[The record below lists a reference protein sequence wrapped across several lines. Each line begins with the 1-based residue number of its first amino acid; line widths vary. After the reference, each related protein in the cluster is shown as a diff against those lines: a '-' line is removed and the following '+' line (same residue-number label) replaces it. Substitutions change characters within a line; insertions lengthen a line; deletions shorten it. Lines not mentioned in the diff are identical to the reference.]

1 MAQDGP
7 QLNQSIEV
15 PPFQLDLHS
24 DAAHDR
30 QALIHQIFQE
40 SQTNG
45 GLKPTAKPTEIQST
59 GQDKFPHLY
68 VGPDEQTKHLPSPA
82 SKPYG
87 GARLPDHRVFANI
100 PMIPESVT
108 QRYQDGYF
116 MAGLSSLTTSPEG
129 RNLINNMIKNNG
141 DNTFTITF
149 PGDKSHPIT
158 LERKD
163 LPWADHPDEEFLRPT
178 NFNQLLELAFIKRQ
192 YGRVDDIK
200 HFVDVSQID
209 DLDGPI
215 KTPDEAL
222 KLITGNDP
230 KHLLTTD
237 NKVGVEVLKRELTA
251 GLDRLAPITAKT
263 GPAFLGF
270 FGRNQPLWE
279 NHSWSVLGYDEFRD
293 EVRVRDTLG
302 RNAYWQDGRT
312 IDGITSHIGGY
323 FTMSMK
329 KFHDHFDF
337 VDIGLVK

>member
-1 MAQDGP
+1 MAQDAP

-45 GLKPTAKPTEIQST
+45 GIKPAAKPTEIHFN
-59 GQDKFPHLY
+59 GPDKFPRIYLTEDAQKKTPVAPAGPY
-68 VGPDEQTKHLPSPA
+68 VG
-82 SKPYG
+82 
-87 GARLPDHRVFANI
+87 ARFPDHRIFANI
-100 PMIPESVT
+100 PMVPESVT
-108 QRYQDGYF
+108 QTYQDGFF

-129 RNLINNMIKNNG
+129 RNLISSMIKNNG

-149 PGDKSHPIT
+149 PGDKSHPVT

-200 HFVDVSQID
+200 HFADVSQAD

-215 KTPDEAL
+215 KTPDAAL
-222 KLITGNDP
+222 KLLTGNEP
-230 KHLLTTD
+230 KHLVTAD
-237 NKVGVEVLKRELTA
+237 NKVSVEELKKALVD

-263 GPAFLGF
+263 GPAFLIF
-270 FGRNQPLWE
+270 FGRHQPLWE
-279 NHSWSVLGYDEFRD
+279 DHTWSVLGYDEFHD
-293 EVRVRDTLG
+293 EVSVRDTLG

-312 IDGITSHIGGY
+312 IDGITSHKGGY
-323 FTMSMK
+323 FTMSLK

-337 VDIGLVK
+337 VDIGSVK